1 MELNEERTLSAV
13 AKELFQKKWKLDLL
27 FKNESTN
34 LLVVIFLNLDTD
46 AFFSKNMKIY
56 IHVRNS

>member
-1 MELNEERTLSAV
+1 MEMNKEHALSAV
-13 AKELFQKKWKLDLL
+13 AEGLFQKKWKQDLL

-46 AFFSKNMKIY
+46 VFFSENMKIY
-56 IHVRNS
+56 IHVRNR

>member
-1 MELNEERTLSAV
+1 MEMNKEHALSAV
-13 AKELFQKKWKLDLL
+13 AKGLFQKKWKQDLL

-46 AFFSKNMKIY
+46 VFFSENMKIY
-56 IHVRNS
+56 IHVRNR